1 MEKAKEFKPTKA
13 FNKVFDERGG
23 IRGCTSVGD
32 MPRNRKQVRNAR
44 YKLSDPQPKKDTLYE
59 VMKMCIDDQSR
70 ADPFVRCV
78 QAAPE
83 ATCVL
88 ATNNQ
93 LHDLERFCTGSGVFS
108 ILGVDPTFNLRDF
121 ALTVTTYRHLMLEH
135 RRTGNPP
142 VMVGP
147 LFAHQKKEIETYY
160 TFASSLL
167 KLRPSLM
174 NLQCIGTDGEK
185 AIAKG
190 FQMTSPNCKY
200 ILCFLHQRR
209 NIQFKLSE
217 IGISSKYASLFVRDL
232 FGFQEGK
239 HCVWTSGLDIR
250 IRI

>member
-1 MEKAKEFKPTKA
+1 MKEKRYPLVYLQYRVKGSKPDIKPIRHGNSKDIDDSTYYRTKQSRKELIMEKAKEFKPTKA

-108 ILGVDPTFNLRDF
+108 IPHST
-121 ALTVTTYRHLMLEH
+121 
-135 RRTGNPP
+135 
-142 VMVGP
+142 
-147 LFAHQKKEIETYY
+147 
-160 TFASSLL
+160 
-167 KLRPSLM
+167 
-174 NLQCIGTDGEK
+174 
-185 AIAKG
+185 
-190 FQMTSPNCKY
+190 
-200 ILCFLHQRR
+200 
-209 NIQFKLSE
+209 
-217 IGISSKYASLFVRDL
+217 
-232 FGFQEGK
+232 
-239 HCVWTSGLDIR
+239 
-250 IRI
+250 